1 MEKIIYLD
9 NAATTRVYPEV
20 LEAMN
25 PFFTEH
31 FANPAAFYSF
41 ANPAQKAVH
50 EAREQ
55 VAKLIGAKNEEIY
68 FTGGGSESDDREIR
82 AILAVDLL
90 DKRAAAFLVHLGK
103 KITGASRYRN
113 AEAEEIIINCLTRRT
128 HLRRSVHKLGG
139 KNAALVHLEIR

>member
-20 LEAMN
+20 LEAMT

-55 VAKLIGAKNEEIY
+55 IANLIGAKNDEIY
-68 FTGGGSESDDREIR
+68 
-82 AILAVDLL
+82 LPAVAVSL
-90 DKRAAAFLVHLGK
+90 
-103 KITGASRYRN
+103 ITGQSKQQQKP
-113 AEAEEIIINCLTRRT
+113 TRIKESILLPLPLSIT
-128 HLRRSVHKLGG
+128 QCFIPVSG
-139 KNAALVHLEIR
+139 

>member
-68 FTGGGSESDDREIR
+68 FTGGGSESDNW
-82 AILAVDLL
+82 AIKA
-90 DKRAAAFLVHLGK
+90 
-103 KITGASRYRN
+103 T
-113 AEAEEIIINCLTRRT
+113 AEAYANKGKHIITSTIE
-128 HLRRSVHKLGG
+128 HH
-139 KNAALVHLEIR
+139 A